1 MGRRNLDRYRPDDWR
16 AAAPTVQAAI
26 DNRWRV
32 FTECEVCELRIVA
45 NLKRIAQVKGPTYRL
60 WGQRAQCRRMGC
72 PGKVV
77 FHAQPPGAGVTIV
90 MT

>member
-1 MGRRNLDRYRPDDWR
+1 MGRKNLDRYTAEEWR
-16 AAAPTVQAAI
+16 RVGPTVQAAI

-45 NLKRIAQVKGPTYRL
+45 DLKRIAQVKGPNYRL
-60 WGQRAQCRRMGC
+60 WGQTARCRRMGC

-77 FHAQPPGAGVTIV
+77 FHAQPPGAGVTVV

>member
-1 MGRRNLDRYRPDDWR
+1 MGRRNLDRYRPEDWR
-16 AAAPTVQAAI
+16 DAAPTVRAAI

-45 NLKRIAQVKGPTYRL
+45 DLKRIASVKGPNYRL
-60 WGQRAQCRRMGC
+60 WGQTARCRRMGC
-72 PGKVV
+72 PGQVV
-77 FHAQPPGAGVTIV
+77 FHAQPPGAGTTIV

>member
-16 AAAPTVQAAI
+16 AAAPTVRTAI

-32 FTECEVCELRIVA
+32 FTESEVCELRIVA
-45 NLKRIAQVKGPTYRL
+45 DRRRIAEVKGQNHRL
-60 WGQRAQCRRMGC
+60 WGQTARCRRMGC

-77 FHAQPPGAGVTIV
+77 FHAQPPGAGTTIV